1 MRSINNVVGW
11 KWSLAMIHVLI
22 DARSKRASNR
32 RRDKSEKQ
40 KEKKEKKK
48 NEEKKKEEKRKTFY
62 YRHRFRHAMNFLT
75 V

>member
-22 DARSKRASNR
+22 DASSKRVSNR

-40 KEKKEKKK
+40 KKKKEKMKK
-48 NEEKKKEEKRKTFY
+48 KKKEEKRKTFY
-62 YRHRFRHAMNFLT
+62 YRHRFRHAMTFLT

>member
-11 KWSLAMIHVLI
+11 KWSLAMIHVLR

-40 KEKKEKKK
+40 KKKKKEK